1 MVVETIEREKRTD
14 RLFFAL
20 SDATR
25 RDIVTQTLDRER
37 SVSELGRLY
46 PISLTAVQKHVEVLV
61 DAGLVSK
68 HRSGRE
74 QLVRGEVNQLRRATY
89 CSTNSKR
96 CGAPASNASK
106 TSSTK
111 PLERKAH
118 DRLECRQERRG
129 QDNGHHRRVH
139 DVHHQRVAAV
149 GRPAPLERWWGPPG
163 FPATF
168 EHHDLTPGG
177 TITYFMSGPDG
188 GDRFDGTWNVVEVD
202 APTRLVV
209 EDAIVED
216 DGTPSDGNS
225 MTRMEIDIEAAGDT
239 TRMILTTH
247 FDSLEGMEQAIA
259 MGVVEGMK
267 AWMSQID
274 ALLAEVAA

>member
-1 MVVETIEREKRTD
+1 MTVWNVDKNAEAKTMVI
-14 RLFFAL
+14 
-20 SDATR
+20 
-25 RDIVTQTLDRER
+25 
-37 SVSELGRLY
+37 
-46 PISLTAVQKHVEVLV
+46 TA
-61 DAGLVSK
+61 AF
-68 HRSGRE
+68 
-74 QLVRGEVNQLRRATY
+74 
-89 CSTNSKR
+89 
-96 CGAPASNASK
+96 K
-106 TSSTK
+106 TSITNVWQLWAD
-111 PLERKAH
+111 P
-118 DRLECRQERRG
+118 RL
-129 QDNGHHRRVH
+129 
-139 DVHHQRVAAV
+139 
-149 GRPAPLERWWGPPG
+149 LERWWGPPG

-202 APTRLVV
+202 VPTRLVV

-274 ALLAEVAA
+274 GLLAEVAA